1 MKQHKTTKKKSKPL
15 SKEYL
20 NQVSG
25 GNHDNSFGTRVREG
39 FERMTPPNIE
49 RIIEHFNNK
58 RNR

>member
-1 MKQHKTTKKKSKPL
+1 MKQHKTPKKKTKAL
-15 SKEYL
+15 SKEDL

-25 GNHDNSFGTRVREG
+25 GNRQPNFGTQVREG
-39 FERMTPPNIE
+39 FERMTPDID